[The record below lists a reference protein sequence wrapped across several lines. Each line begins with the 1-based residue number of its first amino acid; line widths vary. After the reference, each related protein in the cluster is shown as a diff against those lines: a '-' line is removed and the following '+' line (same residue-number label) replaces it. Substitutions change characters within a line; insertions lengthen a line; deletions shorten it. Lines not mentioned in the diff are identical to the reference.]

1 MAVKFTEEQLNTFDK
16 SLLVQLLVAQQ
27 EQNEKLTQELHDLN
41 EKMQLLMEQLVL
53 SNKKR
58 FGTSSEKMGIENQI
72 CFYEKDGNI
81 VFFNESEAVFDP
93 EAEEP
98 ESLEIK
104 PEKRKK
110 RAGKKEEDISGLP
123 VNIINHYMSDEELTA
138 EFGENGWKQLP
149 DMIAKRYHFTPA
161 KVEVDEHHI
170 GVYAS
175 RTDEHMVKAD
185 HPKALLHGRD
195 RKSVV

>member
-104 PEKRKK
+104 PEKRKIPPPG
-110 RAGKKEEDISGLP
+110 GKGFPQRSKMGRKGSEIKKD
-123 VNIINHYMSDEELTA
+123 
-138 EFGENGWKQLP
+138 P
-149 DMIAKRYHFTPA
+149 DFA
-161 KVEVDEHHI
+161 
-170 GVYAS
+170 
-175 RTDEHMVKAD
+175 
-185 HPKALLHGRD
+185 
-195 RKSVV
+195 

>member
-1 MAVKFTEEQLNTFDK
+1 
-16 SLLVQLLVAQQ
+16 
-27 EQNEKLTQELHDLN
+27 
-41 EKMQLLMEQLVL
+41 MEQLVL

-104 PEKRKK
+104 PEKGKNILAKRKK
-110 RAGKKEEDISGLP
+110 IFP
-123 VNIINHYMSDEELTA
+123 V
-138 EFGENGWKQLP
+138 F
-149 DMIAKRYHFTPA
+149 R
-161 KVEVDEHHI
+161 
-170 GVYAS
+170 
-175 RTDEHMVKAD
+175 
-185 HPKALLHGRD
+185 
-195 RKSVV
+195 